1 MFLKLLLTALV
12 IAGALLTLRLRNQ
25 RNMRHYRSPAPV
37 LDAPVDA
44 RRQGRRRITQLL
56 AAGAVVLMLAGAG
69 LYLYHQWSDAY
80 QVVSVRVIDTRSA
93 RVTAYQA
100 YKGDIDGR
108 TFVTTDGRVVTLAE
122 VERLEIGAE

>member
-12 IAGALLTLRLRNQ
+12 IVGALLTLRLRNQ
-25 RNMRHYRSPAPV
+25 RKMQHYRSPAPV
-37 LDAPVDA
+37 LNATMDA
-44 RRQGRRRITQLL
+44 RQGRRRITQLL
-56 AAGAVVLMLAGAG
+56 AAGAVFLMLAGAG

-80 QVVSVRVIDTRSA
+80 QVVTVRVIDTRSA

-108 TFVTTDGRVVTLAE
+108 SFVTTDGRVVTLAE
-122 VERLEIGAE
+122 VERLETGPE

>member
-25 RNMRHYRSPAPV
+25 RNMRQYTSSAPV
-37 LDAPVDA
+37 LNAPLDAQ
-44 RRQGRRRITQLL
+44 RQSRRRVTQFL
-56 AAGAVVLMLAGAG
+56 AIGAVLLMLTGAG

-80 QVVSVRVIDTRSA
+80 QVVTVRVIDTRSA
-93 RVTAYQA
+93 HATTYQA
-100 YKGDIDGR
+100 YKGDINGR
-108 TFVTTDGRVVTLAE
+108 TFVTTDGRTVTVAE

>member
-12 IAGALLTLRLRNQ
+12 IAGALLTLRMRNQ
-25 RNMRHYRSPAPV
+25 RQYTASAAPLNASPGQRPIH
-37 LDAPVDA
+37 
-44 RRQGRRRITQLL
+44 RIL
-56 AAGAVVLMLAGAG
+56 AAGVVLLMLAGAG

-80 QVVSVRVIDTRSA
+80 QVVTVRVIDTRSDRA
-93 RVTAYQA
+93 TTYRV

-108 TFVTTDGRVVTLAE
+108 TFVTTDGRTVTLAE

>member
-12 IAGALLTLRLRNQ
+12 IAGALLTLRMRNQ
-25 RNMRHYRSPAPV
+25 RNIRQYTSSAPV
-37 LDAPVDA
+37 LNAPQ
-44 RRQGRRRITQLL
+44 RQRPLLRFL
-56 AAGAVVLMLAGAG
+56 AAGVVLLMLVGAS

-80 QVVSVRVIDTRSA
+80 RVVTVRVIDSRSDRA
-93 RVTAYQA
+93 TSYQV

-108 TFVTTDGRVVTLAE
+108 TFVTTDGRTVTLAE